1 MAMPPRRDDSYQ
13 TDRHPG
19 SLPSPGMMPP
29 ACQGAHH
36 RAVGSSKQ
44 FRNPSDAP
52 ATSQEPISLLDVG
65 VGASNLA
72 AATAGAVGRRVRTIG
87 WPVADALLRPP
98 MLSPR
103 YQPNTWLTGLA
114 RRGGKRRDEL
124 KRELT
129 AVLDSIVPTVVA
141 AVLQRIDLTETVKR
155 YVDLDSIVA
164 EVDLDAAAVRL
175 DLDALLGRLDL
186 SKIVKE
192 RVDLDALV
200 AEVDLDAAAVRLD
213 LDALLGRLDLTKIVK
228 ERVDL
233 DALVAE
239 VDLDAAAVRLDLYAL
254 IDRIDLVGLTE
265 GVIAEV
271 DLPEIIRESTSSVAS
286 DTVRGVRMQG
296 ISGDEALGRVVGRL
310 RLRRSPRAAAAPSVD
325 GSAPVG
331 SDVIPRQS
339 GPGATRAP

>member
-175 DLDALLGRLDL
+175 DL
-186 SKIVKE
+186 
-192 RVDLDALV
+192 
-200 AEVDLDAAAVRLD
+200 
-213 LDALLGRLDLTKIVK
+213 
-228 ERVDL
+228 
-233 DALVAE
+233 
-239 VDLDAAAVRLDLYAL
+239 YAL

>member
-1 MAMPPRRDDSYQ
+1 
-13 TDRHPG
+13 
-19 SLPSPGMMPP
+19 
-29 ACQGAHH
+29 
-36 RAVGSSKQ
+36 VGSSKQ

-65 VGASNLA
+65 AGASTLA

-124 KRELT
+124 KRELKRELT

-141 AVLQRIDLTETVKR
+141 AVLQRIDMTETVKR

-175 DLDALLGRLDL
+175 DLDALVGRLDL
-186 SKIVKE
+186 TKIVKE
-192 RVDLDALV
+192 RIDLDALV

-213 LDALLGRLDLTKIVK
+213 LDALIG
-228 ERVDL
+228 
-233 DALVAE
+233 
-239 VDLDAAAVRLDLYAL
+239 
-254 IDRIDLVGLTE
+254 RIDLVGLAE

-271 DLPEIIRESTSSVAS
+271 DLPEIIRESTVSVVS

-310 RLRRSPRAAAAPSVD
+310 RRRRSRRSAAAASVD
-325 GSAPVG
+325 GSPPVG
-331 SDVIPRQS
+331 SEVIPRQS
-339 GPGATRAP
+339 GPGATREP

>member
-1 MAMPPRRDDSYQ
+1 
-13 TDRHPG
+13 
-19 SLPSPGMMPP
+19 
-29 ACQGAHH
+29 
-36 RAVGSSKQ
+36 VGSSKQ

-65 VGASNLA
+65 AGASTLA

-141 AVLQRIDLTETVKR
+141 AVLQRIDMTETVKR

-175 DLDALLGRLDL
+175 DLDALVGRLDL
-186 SKIVKE
+186 TKIVKE
-192 RVDLDALV
+192 RIDLDALV

-213 LDALLGRLDLTKIVK
+213 LDALIG
-228 ERVDL
+228 
-233 DALVAE
+233 
-239 VDLDAAAVRLDLYAL
+239 
-254 IDRIDLVGLTE
+254 RIDLVGLAE

-271 DLPEIIRESTSSVAS
+271 DLPEIIRESTVSVVS

-310 RLRRSPRAAAAPSVD
+310 RLRRSRRTAAAASVD
-325 GSAPVG
+325 GSPPVG
-331 SDVIPRQS
+331 SEVIPRQS
-339 GPGATRAP
+339 GPGATREP